1 MHREATGTCMQ
12 TRVHTCVLM
21 IPMHTHA
28 QRTHMQILIHA
39 HRHTQSCAQVQDH
52 VYVRGPAMLFVDLL
66 YFPPGCQAGAV
77 VLRGALW
84 KPTSVICFSPF
95 PPVTLTLALTPCTTL
110 KGIFADGTNEN

>member
-1 MHREATGTCMQ
+1 MQ
-12 TRVHTCVLM
+12 THVHTYVLM

-95 PPVTLTLALTPCTTL
+95 PPMTLTLALTPCTTL